1 MFLPASSSL
10 PLLPPPFT
18 SILSTHYPSSP
29 ANTHDQYSNNQP
41 SQRRSNLHQ
50 SNPSSLRN
58 PNSLHSLLV
67 DESVIASRKAAISTY
82 GYSWLRPAGVA
93 KTMLGRR
100 EEEAEREELERQM
113 REQEEMEAE
122 IERGEQLARQGRLR
136 GEQLLE
142 GEGEGEGEGAG
153 AEGVGQR
160 NLDDDIPDADE
171 GLPTQ
176 QENGGEA
183 QEDAGDVDLDDE
195 IPDADADD
203 ADNSLLEDD
212 SNVEGETGITDEV
225 ELTNIRETDTLPRLA
240 PTTTR
245 PAPGTQNR
253 GALPSPTVT
262 QQTTPQAR
270 QAIHQAYL
278 RRRELEQQQA
288 EQEALA
294 HAMLDEDE
302 QALAERDLDAEIPDE
317 DLDENEIGIQAPDLD
332 DDIPEADDD
341 GIGEGEWQHTDTELE
356 EDESAVAMLME
367 DDEGGD
373 VSMEMSVIDGGGGG
387 GGRRSVAGNVLA
399 TPASLEGS
407 SMLHTP
413 PTTGDVGSGARG
425 WLNRTSIPGR
435 GGAGNLFARI
445 TGSGRGGGS
454 GSGSPQA
461 PATRLQPQTE
471 GTSVQEQGQGQGQ
484 GQGLQQVRRRS
495 GRHGLRRENRSV
507 RDSLD

>member
-18 SILSTHYPSSP
+18 SILSTNYPSSP
-29 ANTHDQYSNNQP
+29 TNTHDQYTNNQP
-41 SQRRSNLHQ
+41 SQRRSNQHQ
-50 SNPSSLRN
+50 PNPSLLRN
-58 PNSLHSLLV
+58 PNSLNSLLV
-67 DESVIASRKAAISTY
+67 DESVIAHRKAAISTY

-122 IERGEQLARQGRLR
+122 IERGEELARQGRLR

-142 GEGEGEGEGAG
+142 GEGAG
-153 AEGVGQR
+153 AEGLGQR
-160 NLDDDIPDADE
+160 DLDDDIPDAEE

-176 QENGGEA
+176 QENEGEA
-183 QEDAGDVDLDDE
+183 QEDAGDADLDDE

-203 ADNSLLEDD
+203 PDNSLLEVD

-225 ELTNIRETDTLPRLA
+225 ELTNIRETDTLPRLV
-240 PTTTR
+240 PPTTR

-253 GALPSPTVT
+253 GALPSPTVA
-262 QQTTPQAR
+262 QQITPQAT
-270 QAIHQAYL
+270 QAMHQAFL
-278 RRRELEQQQA
+278 RRRELEQQQQQQQA

-294 HAMLDEDE
+294 NAMLEEDE
-302 QALAERDLDAEIPDE
+302 QALAERDLDAEIPDDE
-317 DLDENEIGIQAPDLD
+317 DIDENEIGIQAPDLD

-373 VSMEMSVIDGGGGG
+373 VSMDMSVIDGGG

-413 PTTGDVGSGARG
+413 ATTGDVGSGARG
-425 WLNRTSIPGR
+425 WLNRRSISGR

-445 TGSGRGGGS
+445 TGSGRGSGG
-454 GSGSPQA
+454 GASPQT
-461 PATRLQPQTE
+461 PAMRIQPRTE
-471 GTSVQEQGQGQGQ
+471 GTSAQEQGQGQGQ

-495 GRHGLRRENRSV
+495 GRHGLRGENRSV